1 MVTAGGRNGVGG
13 GVDRGADASVDEP
26 GLEELVGL
34 LFRLTE
40 NLRQRFAAR
49 SADLD
54 LSFAQAMALREL
66 DEPIP
71 MRDLA
76 QRLCCDASNVTG
88 IVDHLEARG
97 LVERRVAIAD
107 RRVKNLV
114 LTDAGRDL
122 RRQHRTSLT
131 VDLPL
136 LDELSP
142 DERRVLADLLRRGVG
157 EEGGP
162 LTLGGRPR

>member
-1 MVTAGGRNGVGG
+1 MVTTGEHNGAVGG
-13 GVDRGADASVDEP
+13 VAREDAAGDGEP

-34 LFRLTE
+34 LFRLTG

-66 DEPIP
+66 DEPLP

-97 LVERRVAIAD
+97 LVERRVAPAD

-114 LTDAGRDL
+114 LTDAGRAL
-122 RRQHRTSLT
+122 RRRHRESLT

-142 DERRVLADLLRRGVG
+142 AERRVLADLLRRGVG
-157 EEGGP
+157 EDPGP
-162 LTLGGRPR
+162 LSLGGRPR

>member
-1 MVTAGGRNGVGG
+1 MVTTGERDGEPGTGT
-13 GVDRGADASVDEP
+13 DEP
-26 GLEELVGL
+26 SLEELVGL
-34 LFRLTE
+34 LFQLTG

-66 DEPIP
+66 DGPLP

-97 LVERRVAIAD
+97 LVERRVAPAD

-114 LTDAGRDL
+114 LTDAGQRV
-122 RRQHRTSLT
+122 RQRHRQSLT
-131 VDLPL
+131 IDLPL
-136 LDELSP
+136 LDLSP
-142 DERRVLADLLRRGVG
+142 DERQLLADLLRRGIG
-157 EEGGP
+157 DDRGAP
-162 LTLGGRPR
+162 

>member
-1 MVTAGGRNGVGG
+1 MVTPGEGNSVGCE
-13 GVDRGADASVDEP
+13 VDRGEGADGEEP

-66 DEPIP
+66 DDPLP
-71 MRDLA
+71 MRELA

-97 LVERRVAIAD
+97 LVERRVAPAD

-122 RRQHRTSLT
+122 RCRHRTSLT

-157 EEGGP
+157 EEVGA